1 MEASQRTEAGSASP
15 LARAQTAACGG
26 GAWERSLARS
36 LAYVHFGLERPGHY
50 KVLYEGRVVPY
61 LEDPRAAAITQS
73 HNEATGAQ
81 CFFAQ
86 VIFNEVIRGN
96 HFIGGSLLRA
106 EQIFVHGHIRAG
118 CPDDK
123 KQLLLSKIVDSV
135 TKIASVERR
144 SVWVYISEIPAL
156 QMIEYGHELPLP
168 GQEEHWLENLPQAD
182 REYLLSLG

>member
-1 MEASQRTEAGSASP
+1 MLHMIDGSQADRRPMGATRNALGRS
-15 LARAQTAACGG
+15 QT
-26 GAWERSLARS
+26 
-36 LAYVHFGLERPGHY
+36 
-50 KVLYEGRVVPY
+50 
-61 LEDPRAAAITQS
+61 
-73 HNEATGAQ
+73 
-81 CFFAQ
+81 
-86 VIFNEVIRGN
+86 RGN

-118 CPDDK
+118 RPDDK
-123 KQLLLSKIVDSV
+123 KQLLLSKIVDAV

-168 GQEEHWLENLPQAD
+168 GQEEHWRENLPQAD

>member
-1 MEASQRTEAGSASP
+1 MPT
-15 LARAQTAACGG
+15 
-26 GAWERSLARS
+26 
-36 LAYVHFGLERPGHY
+36 YV
-50 KVLYEGRVVPY
+50 VS
-61 LEDPRAAAITQS
+61 AAAGRFTEDEKLRIAQAITHS

-118 CPDDK
+118 RPDDK

-144 SVWVYISEIPAL
+144 FVWVYISEIPAL

-168 GQEEHWLENLPQAD
+168 GQEERWLEDLPQAD